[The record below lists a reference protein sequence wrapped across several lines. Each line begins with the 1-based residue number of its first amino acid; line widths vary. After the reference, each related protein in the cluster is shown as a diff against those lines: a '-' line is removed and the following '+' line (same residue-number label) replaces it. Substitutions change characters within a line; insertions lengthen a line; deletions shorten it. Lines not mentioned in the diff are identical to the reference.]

1 MWEICC
7 GGGTLCRYVHY
18 VVEAVRCVNVGI
30 MLCMWQ
36 TDVQATDTSGYV
48 AETAKHRFM
57 ATSSIRTGNG
67 TQSTDPWLLR
77 LYVPETAT
85 SHLPVSMAT
94 VAG

>member
-1 MWEICC
+1 M
-7 GGGTLCRYVHY
+7 
-18 VVEAVRCVNVGI
+18 EAVRCVNVGI